1 MESLKQ
7 KLKVTSSQSS
17 KLMTE
22 LVAKSCQLERLKAR
36 QTESGAVWN
45 AMKMVADQIDRAENE
60 EDDRELLA
68 ALSDRMPRRGS
79 RVEAMLQKTKEQ
91 LEVAEKE
98 EALTRPAMMKA
109 KEEVSC

>member
-7 KLKVTSSQSS
+7 KLKVTSAQSS
-17 KLMTE
+17 KLLTE
-22 LVAKSCQLERLKAR
+22 LVAKSCHLERLKAK
-36 QTESGAVWN
+36 QTETGAVWN
-45 AMKMVADQIDRAENE
+45 AMKMVADQIERAESE

-91 LEVAEKE
+91 LEVAERE
-98 EALTRPAMMKA
+98 EGAMRLAMTKA
-109 KEEVSC
+109 KEEVRA